1 MSEQAAGSEERA
13 ARGPRGDLVGRGRRS
28 RSELLLFWQRFTR
41 NRLAVF
47 GLIIISLFLVTAIFA
62 PVIAP
67 YDPIRTNLPGQLQ
80 GSSRE
85 HLLGTDDFGRDIL
98 SRIIVGSRVSL
109 LVGVI
114 ATAIGATIGVCS
126 GLISGYFNRVDNLIM
141 RLMDILLAFPSIILA
156 IAIIAVLGPSLVNV
170 MIAVGINAV
179 PLYARL
185 ARSTTLSIKEKE
197 FVEASRAIGCQE
209 SRILFRHIF
218 PNCLSPLIVFS
229 TLQIGTAI
237 LSASILSFLGLGIQ
251 PPDPEWGQMVNQ
263 GRGWLRDAPHIA
275 TYPGLA
281 IFFVVMG
288 FNLLGD
294 GLRDVIDPRM
304 RNQ

>member
-1 MSEQAAGSEERA
+1 
-13 ARGPRGDLVGRGRRS
+13 
-28 RSELLLFWQRFTR
+28 
-41 NRLAVF
+41 
-47 GLIIISLFLVTAIFA
+47 
-62 PVIAP
+62 
-67 YDPIRTNLPGQLQ
+67 LQ

-126 GLISGYFNRVDNLIM
+126 GLVSGYFNRVDNLIM